1 MHEAGDSVAAPSPGA
16 DAVQPLRFLSTY
28 AILLWALATLLR
40 LWELPSSLYSHLSR
54 AACAMLAVVAA
65 LQHPLAA
72 PLTPAHT
79 VLVRLPALALDAD
92 YALFLLAEL
101 ELARLFVPHT
111 PWLSDAGL
119 RACQG
124 ATLVAAAAA
133 MVCQCIRSVSQSD
146 WVFRGFNIFMGVA
159 ALGDYAFQLFLVRFV
174 MMDSH
179 VHPHPHPHLHPQQW
193 PRHRRRFRLR
203 PALWWR
209 LVIVTAATTLFA
221 VLGCLHMLAWVTL
234 RWSAFDRVYI
244 FRLCDAFQLM
254 SVQTMLALR
263 EALLVKPVPETATT
277 SADVEHGEGPA
288 GESARLLGDSPT
300 WHGSVS
306 AEATSD
312 ALSPMADSAS
322 TA

>member
-159 ALGDYAFQLFLVRFV
+159 ALGDYAFQLFLVR
-174 MMDSH
+174 
-179 VHPHPHPHLHPQQW
+179 
-193 PRHRRRFRLR
+193 
-203 PALWWR
+203 
-209 LVIVTAATTLFA
+209 
-221 VLGCLHMLAWVTL
+221 
-234 RWSAFDRVYI
+234 VYI